1 MKYVIN
7 CIRVV
12 VGVIFIISGL
22 VKLNDP
28 VGFAIK
34 LEEYFSKPVLN
45 MPVFEPF
52 AMAIG
57 ILVCITEVT
66 LGVMLLVGYLK
77 KLTLWLLIAMTVYF
91 GFLTFYS
98 AYFNKV
104 TDCGCFGDA
113 IKFTPWQSFT
123 KDMVLLALVLILF
136 WGQKY
141 IKPIAKGMIPLYFTL
156 AGIIVSA
163 LVVNY
168 TYKHLPIKD
177 FRPYKIGAN
186 IPEGMVVP
194 EGAPLPKY
202 EYHWRF
208 IVDGKEKVVTTNGKY
223 PKVNGEFKDVTTE
236 MIDKGYVPPIHDFYI
251 EGKDRK
257 SYFDDFMKEEKLMM
271 VVSEDI
277 GKADVEAFKAVKV
290 TTDRALKEGYT
301 VIGLTSTLD
310 KADKLVKDYELNFRF
325 YYNDE
330 KTLKTMIR
338 SNPGVII
345 LNKGTIKMKKHYY
358 DLEKLKL

>member
-12 VGVIFIISGL
+12 VGIIFIISGL

-113 IKFTPWQSFT
+113 IKFTPWQSFW
-123 KDMVLLALVLILF
+123 KDIILLVGLLILWIGYRKEKEQKNKLALAFFFIGLLGTIVI
-136 WGQKY
+136 
-141 IKPIAKGMIPLYFTL
+141 TS
-156 AGIIVSA
+156 AGIYGEPLI
-163 LVVNY
+163 
-168 TYKHLPIKD
+168 D
-177 FRPYKIGAN
+177 FRDYKIGTDLNAERKKIEKNPAEYKTYYTLKNTKTGEEKEAN
-186 IPEGMVVP
+186 QDDYVNKQEYWEEGTPWEIIEDKTISKLVK
-194 EGAPLPKY
+194 EGYKSEISKFKLSDKDENDATEEILN
-202 EYHWRF
+202 
-208 IVDGKEKVVTTNGKY
+208 KEKVILIFSYN
-223 PKVNGEFKDVTTE
+223 PKEIKDYSAKISELKKKNSEIYGVSPEGDTFK
-236 MIDKGYVPPIHDFYI
+236 
-251 EGKDRK
+251 
-257 SYFDDFMKEEKLMM
+257 
-271 VVSEDI
+271 
-277 GKADVEAFKAVKV
+277 
-290 TTDRALKEGYT
+290 
-301 VIGLTSTLD
+301 GLT
-310 KADKLVKDYELNFRF
+310 NFSM
-325 YYNDE
+325 DGTAI
-330 KTLKTMIR
+330 KTIAR
-338 SNPGVII
+338 SNPFV
-345 LNKGTIKMKKHYY
+345 LV
-358 DLEKLKL
+358 LEKGKIVDKQPLKNY